1 MSTAGRHLLPPI
13 KRVVKERAL
22 AEMLRQV
29 QIVLSAFGPDAS
41 VMGAVALVVKA
52 ILSNPSSV
60 ERLSHRSHS

>member
-1 MSTAGRHLLPPI
+1 MSTAGHHLLPSI
-13 KRVVKERAL
+13 ERVVQEHAL
-22 AEMLRQV
+22 TEMLQQV

-60 ERLSHRSHS
+60 ERLTL